1 MPQIIQFTS
10 PRHVEV
16 VDQPHVELRPGQVR
30 IRTSYSGI
38 SAGTELTA
46 YRGTNPYL
54 NRDWDPDLRLF
65 VAGTSGLRYPVAGLG
80 YSEVGEVV
88 EVLPAS
94 PDPADPLVGQKAAEE
109 SREELAKAIEGADM
123 IFVTLGAGGGT
134 GSGAGPVVAKS
145 PASSFLIH

>member
-88 EVLPAS
+88 EVLP
-94 PDPADPLVGQKAAEE
+94 
-109 SREELAKAIEGADM
+109 LARA
-123 IFVTLGAGGGT
+123 
-134 GSGAGPVVAKS
+134 
-145 PASSFLIH
+145 